1 MFMVRAGHSLA
12 VVARGRDPYG
22 SEVSARGEACPI
34 VTGHAWAF
42 GLGVTA
48 ELIVPRAH
56 WGDASPG
63 PHLMT
68 AVDPSFPKRID
79 PGDILIGGQDFGAGS
94 VDDTPVR
101 AIRDAGAGAVVAYS
115 FDATFTGFA
124 VDCGL
129 PAVAV
134 NEALAIHTGAR
145 LRIDLE
151 GYRVVNLSSGDRY
164 PIRNLSDAVLERYR
178 ASLVR

>member
-1 MFMVRAGHSLA
+1 VGARAE
-12 VVARGRDPYG
+12 PF
-22 SEVSARGEACPI
+22 PI
-34 VTGHAWAF
+34 VTGRAWAF

-56 WGDASPG
+56 WGEASPG
-63 PHLMT
+63 ALLMT
-68 AVDPSFPKRID
+68 AVDPSFPGRVD
-79 PGDILIGGQDFGAGS
+79 PGDILVGGQDFGAGS

-101 AIRDAGAGAVVAYS
+101 AIRDAGAAAVVAYN
-115 FDATFTGFA
+115 FDASFEAFA

-134 NEALAIHTGAR
+134 NEALAIHTGAQ

-178 ASLVR
+178 VFLGR